1 LSRVSLPD
9 SASSSLPD
17 LTTKPHHRLNVAGE
31 PRAFWPALGRATA
44 SRYIW
49 GATVARLDMPNETE
63 QRIVMTPGV
72 CGGRPRIRGTRMTVV
87 DLLAGL
93 AAGDKPDDI
102 VADFPEISH
111 EDIAA
116 ALRFAADTVSQHAVA
131 AE

>member
-1 LSRVSLPD
+1 MYE
-9 SASSSLPD
+9 SS
-17 LTTKPHHRLNVAGE
+17 VE
-31 PRAFWPALGRATA
+31 
-44 SRYIW
+44 
-49 GATVARLDMPNETE
+49 E
-63 QRIVMTPGV
+63 RIVMTPGV

-116 ALRFAADTVSQHAVA
+116 ALRFAADSVSQHSVA